1 MDRQGRARRR
11 AVRPLEAEPRRAAAL
26 VAPSPPGAERAVRD
40 CAVYCP
46 DGRHPGRLPIESA
59 VGTAVDLGGFV
70 WVGVHEPTEQEFAD
84 VAAAFSLPALAVE
97 DAVRAHQRPK
107 LEIYDGV
114 VFMVLKP
121 VRYVDSAEVIET
133 AEIAVFVGERFVV
146 TVRHGDS
153 DVLSAVRADLD
164 AAQSR
169 SPLLAHGPAGV
180 LYAAADRVVDAYEQ
194 VATAIDDDVEEI
206 EAQVFGGDQ
215 QDHAERIYKLKREVL
230 QFRRAV
236 GPLDQPL
243 QRLADGRVAGIPA
256 ELAPFFRDVH
266 DHALRAGE
274 RIEGHDRLLT
284 DVLSADLAQVGVR
297 QTRTAVQQNED
308 MRKISAWAAIALVPT
323 AIAGIYGMN
332 FEHMPELEWEYGYFA
347 VLGVIAVICIG
358 LQRLF
363 RRNGWL

>member
-1 MDRQGRARRR
+1 MDRQGSARRR
-11 AVRPLEAEPRRAAAL
+11 AVRPLEAEPRPAPAL
-26 VAPSPPGAERAVRD
+26 GAPSPPPGAERAIRD

-180 LYAAADRVVDAYEQ
+180 LYAAADRVVDAYERGAC
-194 VATAIDDDVEEI
+194 VVIAS
-206 EAQVFGGDQ
+206 
-215 QDHAERIYKLKREVL
+215 
-230 QFRRAV
+230 
-236 GPLDQPL
+236 
-243 QRLADGRVAGIPA
+243 AG
-256 ELAPFFRDVH
+256 
-266 DHALRAGE
+266 
-274 RIEGHDRLLT
+274 
-284 DVLSADLAQVGVR
+284 
-297 QTRTAVQQNED
+297 
-308 MRKISAWAAIALVPT
+308 SAWTCSRHQGLTLRRPASTSLRNVGQSSHAWSAT
-323 AIAGIYGMN
+323 SSGSGSSAS
-332 FEHMPELEWEYGYFA
+332 
-347 VLGVIAVICIG
+347 GV
-358 LQRLF
+358 
-363 RRNGWL
+363 

>member
-1 MDRQGRARRR
+1 VTVQRR
-11 AVRPLEAEPRRAAAL
+11 AVRPVQPAQRGAATAGPAL
-26 VAPSPPGAERAVRD
+26 LAAERAVQD

-46 DGRHPGRLPIESA
+46 DGRHPGRLPIDSA
-59 VGTAVDLGGFV
+59 VGAAVDLGGYV
-70 WVGVHEPTEQEFAD
+70 WVGVHEPTEEEFAE
-84 VAAAFSLPALAVE
+84 VAAAFSLPPLAVE

-114 VFMVLKP
+114 VFAVLKP
-121 VRYVDSAEVIET
+121 VRYVDSAEVIEM
-133 AEIAVFVGERFVV
+133 AEIAVFVGEHFIV

-153 DVLSAVRADLD
+153 DVLARVRSALD
-164 AAQSR
+164 GAAPQ

-180 LYAAADRVVDAYEQ
+180 LYAAADMVVDAYEE
-194 VATAIDDDVEEI
+194 VATSIDDDVEEI

-215 QDHAERIYKLKREVL
+215 QDHAERIYKLKREIM

-243 QRLADGRVAGIPA
+243 QRLADGRVAGIPTPL
-256 ELAPFFRDVH
+256 EPFFRDVH
-266 DHALRAGE
+266 DHAIRAAE

-308 MRKISAWAAIALVPT
+308 MRKIT
-323 AIAGIYGMN
+323 ARTAK
-332 FEHMPELEWEYGYFA
+332 
-347 VLGVIAVICIG
+347 
-358 LQRLF
+358 
-363 RRNGWL
+363 